1 MDKGHEKLI
10 EDISNLL
17 EQVKVF
23 AFHDFKSQAYATP
36 KMELVHYLDHLRDN
50 VIKGN
55 YDN

>member
-1 MDKGHEKLI
+1 MGKGHEKLI